1 MEEKNEDNIGILF
14 RSGLNVVNKR
24 IDDLVDRVETISDKL
39 TDLEADI
46 NLIKDALIKLLG
58 KIDMRS
64 VSKSSGGWSKEAKD
78 NVISRLERLISIAGQ
93 SDQQILQ
100 SFLKFLKERGFL
112 TKKQMGLL
120 RRIENRVGK
129 NGQKGTDE

>member
-58 KIDMRS
+58 KINM
-64 VSKSSGGWSKEAKD
+64 KSGGKSGGGWSKEAKD
-78 NVISRLERLISIAGQ
+78 NVIQRLERLINIAGQ

-120 RRIENRVGK
+120 RRIEGRVGK
-129 NGQKGTDE
+129 NGQRATDQ